1 MNALLDIL
9 LLYRDEESFRTILE
23 VLSEEFTG
31 TLAREEFDISLKI
44 VWGLR
49 KIVEQYRKEMSW
61 AVPIADNFFQKAS
74 DVDSLS
80 PIAQTWNHINAEQ
93 TDILEQIFKY
103 LDPQAIRTLAFLLA
117 DGASQKQRQILSDA
131 IISLAG
137 KNMQPLEDLLDH
149 SDEKLVENLIPII
162 VRLEKKKSLRC
173 LMKLLRRD
181 SSLIREKAIRAIMD
195 RGLVPVGE
203 VFEWIDDPDEVVRR
217 LVMRQLGKKRDRAI
231 EDLFLTYLKNKTFQK
246 EQADH
251 VMVCFKTLGRCGS
264 LHAIPYLRE
273 TLLQRKWMPGFWRA
287 LYRRGA
293 VVALE
298 TLAIPESEQ
307 LLDKARRSMHPS
319 LRSVFKDIS
328 RESQKNKGGR

>member
-1 MNALLDIL
+1 M
-9 LLYRDEESFRTILE
+9 
-23 VLSEEFTG
+23 
-31 TLAREEFDISLKI
+31 
-44 VWGLR
+44 
-49 KIVEQYRKEMSW
+49 
-61 AVPIADNFFQKAS
+61 ADR
-74 DVDSLS
+74 
-80 PIAQTWNHINAEQ
+80 NHINAEQ

-217 LVMRQLGKKRDRAI
+217 LVMRQLGK
-231 EDLFLTYLKNKTFQK
+231 T
-246 EQADH
+246 
-251 VMVCFKTLGRCGS
+251 
-264 LHAIPYLRE
+264 
-273 TLLQRKWMPGFWRA
+273 
-287 LYRRGA
+287 
-293 VVALE
+293 
-298 TLAIPESEQ
+298 
-307 LLDKARRSMHPS
+307 
-319 LRSVFKDIS
+319 
-328 RESQKNKGGR
+328 

>member
-1 MNALLDIL
+1 
-9 LLYRDEESFRTILE
+9 
-23 VLSEEFTG
+23 
-31 TLAREEFDISLKI
+31 
-44 VWGLR
+44 
-49 KIVEQYRKEMSW
+49 MSW

-195 RGLVPVGE
+195 RGL
-203 VFEWIDDPDEVVRR
+203 R
-217 LVMRQLGKKRDRAI
+217 
-231 EDLFLTYLKNKTFQK
+231 
-246 EQADH
+246 
-251 VMVCFKTLGRCGS
+251 
-264 LHAIPYLRE
+264 
-273 TLLQRKWMPGFWRA
+273 PGW
-287 LYRRGA
+287 
-293 VVALE
+293 
-298 TLAIPESEQ
+298 
-307 LLDKARRSMHPS
+307 
-319 LRSVFKDIS
+319 
-328 RESQKNKGGR
+328 